1 MRIPLPEVPGLF
13 SLLSSGVHYVTI
25 RFQHISAINFVVA
38 EATGGGDR
46 VDFSQLITNL
56 FPYDDGMSLP
66 NESFVAFSNMKT
78 MMKMRGWKGKR
89 SIPRLGSLSYTAY
102 LNPWMMGLAVLI
114 ACARILYV

>member
-56 FPYDDGMSLP
+56 FPYDDVTSFP
-66 NESFVAFSNMKT
+66 NEYSVAFST
-78 MMKMRGWKGKR
+78 VEDSDEDKGVEVALVNSKVGP
-89 SIPRLGSLSYTAY
+89 SQLDCIS
-102 LNPWMMGLAVLI
+102 
-114 ACARILYV
+114 